1 MMNLLR
7 YAIIIF
13 LICIA
18 TVSGCINTET
28 DKKITIKEDKAVI
41 VSDSG
46 FFISDEEKRL
56 KIEVFSSTIVENII
70 SPDILKSLGHYPQI
84 SYEMSKILIPAGK
97 GNPPHILKDTTETMY
112 ILSGEA
118 DAFVNDKL
126 YNLTAG
132 DTLFIPKDLIQE
144 IRNRGETELVYL
156 SLTYPPYKEDNEI
169 IPDNTSY
176 EKEIS
181 ENALLIS
188 KNETEKMI
196 FFGDVWIYNILNP
209 DILSAHITD
218 FSFNQGLALAKIP
231 KGSMT
236 APHILEGTT
245 EVMYFISGEGIL
257 NVNERAMIV
266 KEGHTAYIPPG
277 AYQSLYNTGED
288 FLIYLTI
295 TDPAYSES
303 IDSSV
308 AV

>member
-18 TVSGCINTET
+18 AVSGCINTET

-126 YNLTAG
+126 YNLNAG

-144 IRNRGETELVYL
+144 IRNTGDTELVYL

-176 EKEIS
+176 EKDIS

-188 KNETEKMI
+188 KNETGKMV
-196 FFGDVWIYNILNP
+196 FFSDVWIYNILNP

-218 FSFNQGLALAKIP
+218 CSFNQGLALAKIP

-266 KEGHTAYIPPG
+266 KEGRTAYIPPG